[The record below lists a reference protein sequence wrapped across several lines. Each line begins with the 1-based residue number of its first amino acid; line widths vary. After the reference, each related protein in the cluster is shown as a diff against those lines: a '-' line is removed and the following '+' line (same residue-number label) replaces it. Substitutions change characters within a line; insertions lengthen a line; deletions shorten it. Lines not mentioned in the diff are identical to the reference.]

1 MKSLEIFLYLPMI
14 VKIKTRKKPTFRQL
28 LDYMLNDKD
37 RLFDKEGKSFV
48 LTHNLRGKNIEGWVK
63 QFLENEQYRK
73 IKRKDSNYL
82 SHEILSWHKDDT
94 KNISLEKM
102 EAMTKEYIRLR
113 NPKGMCVALAHTDKN
128 HWHIHICASALEY
141 RTGKSSWM
149 TKAAFQVL
157 KKNIQQY
164 QLDKFPELS
173 KSVVDHSKKTKA
185 ILTDKEYQMKL
196 RTGRA
201 TQKEQLIGI
210 LNTCYKQSN
219 SKENFWELLK
229 ECKLKVYER
238 GGKISGLN
246 FANKKFRFS
255 RLGFTE

>member
-1 MKSLEIFLYLPMI
+1 
-14 VKIKTRKKPTFRQL
+14 
-28 LDYMLNDKD
+28 
-37 RLFDKEGKSFV
+37 
-48 LTHNLRGKNIEGWVK
+48 
-63 QFLENEQYRK
+63 
-73 IKRKDSNYL
+73 
-82 SHEILSWHKDDT
+82 
-94 KNISLEKM
+94 
-102 EAMTKEYIRLR
+102 
-113 NPKGMCVALAHTDKN
+113 
-128 HWHIHICASALEY
+128 
-141 RTGKSSWM
+141 M

-255 RLGFTE
+255 RLGFTEQRIEELNKSLNREKELSISRGNRHKIINRNR